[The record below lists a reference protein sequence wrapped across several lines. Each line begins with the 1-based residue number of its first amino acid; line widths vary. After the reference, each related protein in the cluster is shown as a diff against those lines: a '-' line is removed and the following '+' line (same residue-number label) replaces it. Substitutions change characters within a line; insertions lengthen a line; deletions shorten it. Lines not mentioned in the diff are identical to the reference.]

1 MNQSDNSKAGE
12 QVDDFSPRILN
23 VMQSPPMPMPR
34 LMLRLIILLIFLLL
48 AWATIGELDIVARA
62 EGKLIPQ
69 TRLKVVQPFE
79 GGRIEQIMVQEG
91 QQVSQG
97 QTLLI
102 MDTHLSQSDTQKI
115 TAELNTARLQ
125 LRRIDAELSISP
137 MTLHKTDNKTSFNAV
152 FAQLQSHQ
160 QAYQSVIAE
169 QQAVLVRLARE
180 LEAESVVLKKLE
192 EILPIQKETE
202 NTYIQL
208 GKEGYAARQLV
219 LEKQQSRIEVEKN
232 LKSQEFIIQSLKAKS
247 QEAEEKLHSIQ
258 SSRQQQLYDEKA
270 KIHQQLKQL
279 EQEHDKQQYRNTLME
294 LKAPQDGIIMELAIH
309 TEGTIIPSGSVVM
322 RLVPLNDPLKAEVYV
337 KNHDIGFINPGQNV
351 RVKLTSYQFQKYG
364 MIDAKVEHISADASQ
379 QSNTDASKQISQT
392 PALTYKT
399 LLILNQQQLERDGN
413 IFTLR
418 SGMHVTAEI
427 KLGKRTVLEY
437 LLSPIQKTIAEA
449 GTER

>member
-137 MTLHKTDNKTSFNAV
+137 MTLHKTDHSMPFLLNYNHTS
-152 FAQLQSHQ
+152 
-160 QAYQSVIAE
+160 
-169 QQAVLVRLARE
+169 R
-180 LEAESVVLKKLE
+180 
-192 EILPIQKETE
+192 PI
-202 NTYIQL
+202 
-208 GKEGYAARQLV
+208 
-219 LEKQQSRIEVEKN
+219 N
-232 LKSQEFIIQSLKAKS
+232 LSL
-247 QEAEEKLHSIQ
+247 
-258 SSRQQQLYDEKA
+258 
-270 KIHQQLKQL
+270 
-279 EQEHDKQQYRNTLME
+279 
-294 LKAPQDGIIMELAIH
+294 
-309 TEGTIIPSGSVVM
+309 
-322 RLVPLNDPLKAEVYV
+322 LNNRPFWYV
-337 KNHDIGFINPGQNV
+337 
-351 RVKLTSYQFQKYG
+351 
-364 MIDAKVEHISADASQ
+364 
-379 QSNTDASKQISQT
+379 
-392 PALTYKT
+392 
-399 LLILNQQQLERDGN
+399 
-413 IFTLR
+413 
-418 SGMHVTAEI
+418 
-427 KLGKRTVLEY
+427 
-437 LLSPIQKTIAEA
+437 
-449 GTER
+449 